1 MMCVCN
7 AVHPE
12 AANAVHP
19 GELVIDGGTLQHIL
33 GTNAEQL
40 LASVG
45 SRCGSVVICR
55 SSPAQKAAV
64 VHMMAEHDMRL
75 VRTHPLQDGDYQ
87 GGGGGANIY
96 AVCVT
101 QGYKLLKLAQYA
113 ALSSIAWARS

>member
-1 MMCVCN
+1 MCAGAR

-33 GTNAEQL
+33 GTEAEQL

-55 SSPAQKAAV
+55 SSPAQKAAI
-64 VHMMAEHDMRL
+64 VHMMAEHDMRQ
-75 VRTHPLQDGDYQ
+75 VR
-87 GGGGGANIY
+87 A
-96 AVCVT
+96 CV
-101 QGYKLLKLAQYA
+101 
-113 ALSSIAWARS
+113 